1 MKINKYAYIA
11 IVLIA
16 FLGLIFTAQATGNW
30 SVSGKMN
37 KAGQTIQP
45 TGASVE
51 EIKGW
56 MTIGDVAKAYNV
68 PLAELLAAFNL
79 PPDTSPDK
87 ALKDLESDQFSV
99 SKLRTWLSQRQAK

>member
-11 IVLIA
+11 IVLLA

-30 SVSGKMN
+30 SVSGKMD
-37 KAGQTIQP
+37 KAGQPIQP

-68 PLAELLAAFNL
+68 PLSELLAAFNL

-87 ALKDLESDQFSV
+87 ALKDLESDRFSV
-99 SKLRTWLSQRQAK
+99 SKLRTWLSQRQAR

>member
-11 IVLIA
+11 IVLVA

-30 SVSGKMN
+30 SVSGKMD
-37 KAGQTIQP
+37 KVGQPIQA
-45 TGASVE
+45 TGSNVE

-56 MTIGDVAKAYNV
+56 MKIGDVATAYKV
-68 PLAELLAAFNL
+68 PLAEILAAFNL

-87 ALKDLESDQFSV
+87 ALKDLESDTFSV
-99 SKLRTWLSQRQAK
+99 SNLRTWLSQRQAK